1 MKDSHMRITKLLI
14 LLATLFA
21 PVESLAQSDT
31 TVLFIGN
38 SFTYGHG
45 SPVRFYRSDTVT
57 DLNNTGIGGVPAL
70 FKSFTTQIG
79 SDYDVYVETQPG
91 SGLEFHIQNRLGTIG
106 RRAWD
111 VVVMHGQS
119 TLDFEDPGNP
129 AKLVETSGRLAEFL
143 HTTNPEVEVH
153 LMATWSRADQTY
165 QPGGAWADQPI
176 DAMAKDV
183 RAGYNQAAQASE
195 VISSVVPVGE
205 AWNHAM
211 ESGVADPNPYDG
223 TEFGKVSLWTYDYY
237 HASTYGY
244 YLEALVVFGRLTGR
258 DPRSLG
264 DHECSAFELGL
275 SRQEASALQQVAF
288 DTLVSSDGL
297 TPAPFALD
305 NPADLTR
312 CAN

>member
-1 MKDSHMRITKLLI
+1 MRITLVLI
-14 LLATLFA
+14 LATMCA
-21 PVESLAQSDT
+21 PASAWAQSDT

-70 FKSFTTQIG
+70 FESFTAQLG
-79 SDYDVYVETQPG
+79 LDYDVYVETQPG
-91 SGLEFHIQNRLGTIG
+91 SGLDFHLENRLGTIG

-129 AKLVETSGRLAEFL
+129 AKLVDTSGRLAEFL
-143 HTTNPEVEVH
+143 HVANPAVEVH

-165 QPGGAWADQPI
+165 RPEGAWVGQPI

-183 RAGYNQAAQASE
+183 RAGYDQAAQASAA
-195 VISSVVPVGE
+195 ITSVVPVGE
-205 AWNHAM
+205 AWARAM
-211 ESGVADPNPYDG
+211 ETGVADPNPYDG
-223 TEFGKVSLWTYDYY
+223 TEFGTVSLWTYDHY

-275 SRQEASALQQVAF
+275 SRQEAGALQQVAF
-288 DTLVSSDGL
+288 DTLVSADGL
-297 TPAPFALD
+297 TPAPFVLD
-305 NPADLTR
+305 KPASLAR
-312 CAN
+312 CVGRR

>member
-1 MKDSHMRITKLLI
+1 MRMTQALI
-14 LLATLFA
+14 LLATLCTPGA
-21 PVESLAQSDT
+21 AWAQSDT

-70 FKSFTTQIG
+70 FKSFTTQVG
-79 SDYDVYVETQPG
+79 SNYDVYVETQPG
-91 SGLEFHIQNRLGTIG
+91 SGLDFHLQSRLGTIG
-106 RRAWD
+106 RRPWD

-129 AKLVETSGRLAEFL
+129 AKLVDTSGRLAEFL
-143 HTTNPEVEVH
+143 HSVNAGIEVH

-165 QPGGAWADQPI
+165 QPMGAWAGQPI
-176 DAMAKDV
+176 DSMAKDV
-183 RAGYNQAAQASE
+183 RAGYDQAAQASA
-195 VISSVVPVGE
+195 VINSVVPVGE
-205 AWNHAM
+205 AWNLAM

-223 TEFGKVSLWTYDYY
+223 TEFGTISLWTYDYY

-288 DTLVSSDGL
+288 DTLVKSDGL
-297 TPAPFALD
+297 TPAPFTLD
-305 NPADLTR
+305 NPANLTR
-312 CAN
+312 CIN

>member
-1 MKDSHMRITKLLI
+1 MRMMQALI
-14 LLATLFA
+14 LLATLCTPA
-21 PVESLAQSDT
+21 AAWAQSNT

-70 FKSFTTQIG
+70 FKSFTAQVG
-79 SDYDVYVETQPG
+79 SNYEVYVETQPG
-91 SGLEFHIQNRLGTIG
+91 SGLDFHLQNRLGTIG

-111 VVVMHGQS
+111 LVVMHGQS

-129 AKLVETSGRLAEFL
+129 AKLVDTSGRLAEFL
-143 HTTNPEVEVH
+143 PSVNSEVEVH

-165 QPGGAWADQPI
+165 QPGGAWADRPI
-176 DAMAKDV
+176 DSMAKDV
-183 RAGYNQAAQASE
+183 RAGYDQAARASAA
-195 VISSVVPVGE
+195 IKSVVPVGE
-205 AWNHAM
+205 AWNLAM

-223 TEFGKVSLWTYDYY
+223 TEFGTISLWTYDYY

-288 DTLVSSDGL
+288 DTLVKTDGL

-305 NPADLTR
+305 SPASLTR
-312 CAN
+312 CVN